1 MLEELHYDLSHN
13 TNVDK
18 MTNPVGVNR
27 LKTNLE
33 DCHNAHFTIMDLVSV
48 FADEADKICSNKRMA
63 NLIALEAINDY
74 VNGHV
79 TNIKI
84 SS

>member
-1 MLEELHYDLSHN
+1 MLENLHYDLSN
-13 TNVDK
+13 DTDIGK
-18 MTNPVGVNR
+18 MTNPVGANR
-27 LKTNLE
+27 LKTNSE
-33 DCHNAHFTIMDLVSV
+33 NCNNTHFTIMDLVSV
-48 FADEADKICSNKRMA
+48 FADEADKVFSNKRIA

-79 TNIKI
+79 NNVKI